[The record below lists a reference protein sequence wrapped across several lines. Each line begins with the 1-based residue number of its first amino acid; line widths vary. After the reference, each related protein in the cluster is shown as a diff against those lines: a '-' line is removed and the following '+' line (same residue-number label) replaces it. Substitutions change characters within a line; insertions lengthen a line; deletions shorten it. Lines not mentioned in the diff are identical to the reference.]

1 MKQRYEILEFSTH
14 MPVRCSVQQL
24 THLDAHIHD
33 FFEIILI
40 LSGTCRMLLN
50 DQLITMN
57 EGDIIAV
64 NSHDKHELNSPGCT
78 LLSVQFEQSL
88 FERTLP
94 HPVHP
99 NFDCN
104 SALQGDNS
112 AFDALRRLMARL
124 VKNNADQQTGY
135 ELRNWSLVYEIMDVM
150 YNNFRVEESA
160 AHQVKAHRY
169 AERIAKITS
178 IISANY
184 TEYFTLSM
192 LADQVHLSAPYLSKF
207 FDQQFGMTFLT
218 YLTQIRLTHALDL
231 LLHSDK
237 PIEQV
242 SAESGFPNAHAFVQ
256 VFKKEFGLLPSA
268 YRRKNRLLPE
278 EDAVPNLEQHSY
290 MAGLRKYLDSAPAS
304 PGPTQVISKYISCN
318 ADAVS
323 ARLRHTWKNLMTVG
337 NARDLL
343 SETVREEVRR
353 MQHDI
358 GFRSIKLA
366 GIFSDELRLYSE
378 TKEGKAVYSFAY
390 VDQIL
395 DFLMDVGLKPL
406 LQLSFMPRQ
415 LAKNP
420 ERFLFNDLVS
430 EPKSLDRWAAL
441 VEAFTMHILARYGRQ
456 EVRSWLFCPWHQPN
470 TVNMYGFRDSESFY
484 AFYKASYDAVKKCD
498 SGLSFGLPPTFYILK
513 ESYVNWYLPFLDW
526 CGQHG
531 CSPDFL
537 CFDYYD
543 TIQSTVKGSG
553 REMFGFVGSMTLREA
568 PDGLSTFVSQ
578 VKRENRERS
587 SIPIYLAE
595 WNTSP
600 SQQDL
605 LNDTCFKA
613 CYLAKNL
620 LENMDALEGFGYW
633 SLTDWMGEAPLPEEM
648 FFGGLGLFTAGGIP
662 KAAFYALTLLAKLGN
677 QLLSRGDGWF
687 LTKNERGYQVILYN
701 YRHFSQLY
709 AAGEKFDM
717 TFHDRYTPFA
727 PEQSMDVHIRLSGME
742 NGSYTIRETVVN
754 RKHGSAFDAWL
765 RMGGVELDDAEE
777 LECLRMHAAPQI
789 TKYTA
794 EAKMHALEFDAM
806 LEMLEVRLI
815 EVFPSPGYEAGKS
828 IVG

>member
-14 MPVRCSVQQL
+14 MPVHCSVQQL

-64 NSHDKHELNSPGCT
+64 NSHCKHELNSTGCT

-124 VKNNADQQTGY
+124 VKNNADKQTGY

-160 AHQVKAHRY
+160 ARQIKAHRY
-169 AERIAKITS
+169 AERIAKITA

-184 TEYFTLSM
+184 TENFTLSM

-218 YLTQIRLTHALDL
+218 YLTQIRLTHAVDL
-231 LLHSDK
+231 LLHSEK

-304 PGPTQVISKYISCN
+304 PGPAQVISKYISCD

-323 ARLRHTWKNLMTVG
+323 GTLRHTWKNLMTVG

-343 SETVREEVRR
+343 SETIRDEVRR
-353 MQHDI
+353 MQRDI
-358 GFRSIKLA
+358 GFRYIKLA
-366 GIFSDELRLYSE
+366 GIFSDALRLYSE

-406 LQLSFMPRQ
+406 LQFSFMPRQ
-415 LAKNP
+415 LAKDP
-420 ERFLFNDLVS
+420 GRYLFNDLVS

-441 VEAFTMHILARYGRQ
+441 VEAFTKHILARYGRQ
-456 EVRSWLFCPWHQPN
+456 EVRSWLFCPWQQPN
-470 TVNMYGFRDSESFY
+470 TAKLYGFRDSESFY
-484 AFYKASYDAVKKCD
+484 TFYKASYDAVKKCD
-498 SGLSFGLPPTFYILK
+498 AGLSFGSPPTFYILQ
-513 ESYVNWYLPFLDW
+513 ENYVNWYLPFVDW
-526 CGQHG
+526 CDQHD

-543 TIQSTVKGSG
+543 TIQSTVKDSG
-553 REMFGFVGSMTLREA
+553 HEMFGFVGSMTLREE
-568 PDGLSTFVSQ
+568 PNGLSSFVAQ
-578 VKRENRERS
+578 IKRENRQRS

-662 KAAFYALTLLAKLGN
+662 KAAFYVLTLLSRLGN

-687 LTKNERGYQVILYN
+687 LTKNDRGCQVILYN

-727 PEQSMDVHIRLSGME
+727 PEQSMDFHIRLNGME

-754 RKHGSAFDAWL
+754 RRHGSAFDAWL
-765 RMGGVELDDAEE
+765 RMGGVELDGAEE

-794 EAKMHALEFDAM
+794 EAKKHTLEFDAM

-815 EVFPSPGYEAGKS
+815 EVLPIK
-828 IVG
+828 

>member
-14 MPVRCSVQQL
+14 MPVHCSVQQL

-50 DQLITMN
+50 DQLITMK
-57 EGDIIAV
+57 EEDILAV
-64 NSHDKHELNSPGCT
+64 NSHCKHELNSTGCV

-88 FERTLP
+88 FEQTLP

-99 NFDCN
+99 TFDCN
-104 SALQGDNS
+104 SALQGSNS
-112 AFDALRRLMARL
+112 AFDSLRRLMARL
-124 VKNNADQQTGY
+124 VKNNADKQTGY

-169 AERIAKITS
+169 AERIARITA
-178 IISANY
+178 IISANF
-184 TEYFTLSM
+184 TENFTLSM
-192 LADQVHLSAPYLSKF
+192 LAEQVHLSVPYLSKF

-218 YLTQIRLTHALDL
+218 YLTQIRLTHAVDL

-242 SAESGFPNAHAFVQ
+242 SAESGFPNSHAFVQ
-256 VFKKEFGLLPSA
+256 AFKKEFDLLPSA
-268 YRRKNRLLPE
+268 YRRKNRLLPVE
-278 EDAVPNLEQHSY
+278 GAVPNLEQHSY
-290 MAGLRKYLDSAPAS
+290 MAGLRKYLDGSVPSAKH
-304 PGPTQVISKYISCN
+304 TQVISKYITCD
-318 ADAVS
+318 ADAVT
-323 ARLRHTWKNLMTVG
+323 APLRHTWKNLMTVG
-337 NARDLL
+337 SARDLL
-343 SETVREEVRR
+343 SETVRQEVRR
-353 MQHDI
+353 MQRDI
-358 GFRSIKLA
+358 GFRYLKLT
-366 GIFSDELRLYSE
+366 GIFSDELRVYSE

-395 DFLMDVGLKPL
+395 DFLAGVGLKPL
-406 LQLSFMPRQ
+406 IQLSYMPRQ

-420 ERFLFNDLVS
+420 DRFLFNDLVS
-430 EPKSLDRWAAL
+430 EPKSLARWADL
-441 VEAFTMHILARYGRQ
+441 VEVFTRHILFRYGKQ
-456 EVRSWLFCPWHQPN
+456 EVRTWMFCPWHQPD
-470 TVNMYGFRDSESFY
+470 TVHMYGFRDSESFY
-484 AFYKASYDAVKKCD
+484 GFYKASYDAVKKCD
-498 SGLSFGLPPTFYILK
+498 PVLSFGIPPTFYILQK
-513 ESYVNWYLPFLDW
+513 NYVNWYLPLLDW
-526 CGQHG
+526 CERHG

-543 TIQSTVKGSG
+543 TIQSTVKGTG
-553 REMFGFVGSMTLREA
+553 HEMFGFVGSMTLRDA
-568 PDGLSTFVSQ
+568 PDGLNAFVTQ
-578 VKRENRERS
+578 IKRENRERRNV
-587 SIPIYLAE
+587 PVYLAE

-605 LNDTCFKA
+605 LNDTCFKS

-633 SLTDWMGEAPLPEEM
+633 SLTDWMGEAPLPGEM

-662 KAAFYALTLLAKLGN
+662 KAAFYALTLLSKLGN

-687 LTKNERGYQVILYN
+687 LTKNGSSCQMILYN

-717 TFHDRYTPFA
+717 TFQDRYTPFA
-727 PEQSMDVHIRLSGME
+727 PEQSMDFHIRLNGME
-742 NGSYTIRETVVN
+742 NGGYTIRETVVN
-754 RKHGSAFDAWL
+754 RRHGSAFDTWL
-765 RMGGVELDDAEE
+765 RMGGVELNSAEE
-777 LECLRMHAAPQI
+777 LECLRMHATPQI

-794 EAKMHALEFDAM
+794 EAKQHTLEFDAM

-815 EVFPSPGYEAGKS
+815 EVFPAE
-828 IVG
+828 

>member
-14 MPVRCSVQQL
+14 MPVHCSVQQL

-40 LSGTCRMLLN
+40 LSGQCRMLLN
-50 DQLITMN
+50 DQLITMG

-64 NSHDKHELNSPGCT
+64 NSHTKHELNSTGCI

-88 FERTLP
+88 FEQTLP
-94 HPVHP
+94 HPIHP
-99 NFDCN
+99 SFDCN
-104 SALQGDNS
+104 SALQGNNS
-112 AFDALRRLMARL
+112 AFDSLRRLMARL
-124 VKNNADQQTGY
+124 VKNNADKQTGY

-150 YNNFRVEESA
+150 FNNFRVEESA
-160 AHQVKAHRY
+160 AHTVKAHRY
-169 AERIAKITS
+169 AERIAKITA
-178 IISANY
+178 IIAANF
-184 TEYFTLSM
+184 TENFTLSM
-192 LADQVHLSAPYLSKF
+192 LASQVHLSVPYLSKF

-218 YLTQIRLTHALDL
+218 YLTQIRLTRAVDL
-231 LLHSDK
+231 LLHSEK

-242 SAESGFPNAHAFVQ
+242 SAESGFPNSHAFVQ

-268 YRRKNRLLPE
+268 YRRKNRLHPV

-290 MAGLRKYLDSAPAS
+290 MAGLRKYLDSS
-304 PGPTQVISKYISCN
+304 PSSAKPTQVISKYISCD
-318 ADAVS
+318 ADAVT
-323 ARLRHTWKNLMTVG
+323 ALLRHTWKNLMTVG
-337 NARDLL
+337 SARDLL

-353 MQHDI
+353 MQREI
-358 GFRSIKLA
+358 GFRYLKLT
-366 GIFSDELRLYSE
+366 GVFSDELRLYSE

-390 VDQIL
+390 VDKIF
-395 DFLMDVGLKPL
+395 DFLKEVKLQPL
-406 LQLSFMPRQ
+406 IQLSFMPRQ

-420 ERFLFNDLVS
+420 DRFLFNDLVS
-430 EPKSLDRWAAL
+430 EPKSLDRWGEL
-441 VEAFTMHILARYGRQ
+441 IKAFVQHLISRYGLD
-456 EVRSWLFCPWHQPN
+456 EVKAWLFCPWHQPN

-484 AFYKASYDAVKKCD
+484 AFYKVSYDAVKECD
-498 SGLSFGLPPTFYILK
+498 AALSFGLPPTFYILQK
-513 ESYVNWYLPFLDW
+513 NYANWYLPFLDW
-526 CGQHG
+526 CDKHG

-553 REMFGFVGSMTLREA
+553 HEMFGFVGSMTLRDA

-578 VKRENRERS
+578 VKRETRDRS
-587 SIPIYLAE
+587 GVPIYLAE

-605 LNDTCFKA
+605 LNDTCFKS

-620 LENMDALEGFGYW
+620 LENIDTLDGFGYW

-662 KAAFYALTLLAKLGN
+662 KAAFYALTLLSKLGN

-687 LTKNERGYQVILYN
+687 LTKSERGYQVILYN

-727 PEQSMDVHIRLSGME
+727 PEQSMDVHIKINHVR
-742 NGSYTIRETVVN
+742 NGDYIVRETVVN
-754 RKHGSAFDAWL
+754 RKYGSAFDEWL
-765 RMGGVELDDAEE
+765 RMGGMELGCADE
-777 LECLRMHAAPQI
+777 LECLRLHAAPQI
-789 TKYTA
+789 TKYTV
-794 EAKMHALEFDAM
+794 EAKKHTLELDAM

-815 EVFPSPGYEAGKS
+815 EVFQNYGYSAAKS
-828 IVG
+828 

>member
-14 MPVRCSVQQL
+14 MPVHCSVQQL

-40 LSGTCRMLLN
+40 LSGECRMLLN
-50 DQLITMN
+50 DQLITMK
-57 EGDIIAV
+57 EEDIIAV
-64 NSHDKHELNSPGCT
+64 NSHSKHELNSTGCT

-88 FERTLP
+88 FEQTLP
-94 HPVHP
+94 HPIHP
-99 NFDCN
+99 TFDCN
-104 SALQGDNS
+104 SALQGNNS
-112 AFDALRRLMARL
+112 AFDSLRRLMARL
-124 VKNNADQQTGY
+124 VKNNADKQTGY

-160 AHQVKAHRY
+160 AHGVKAHRY
-169 AERIAKITS
+169 AERIANITA
-178 IISANY
+178 IISKNY
-184 TEYFTLSM
+184 AENFTLSM

-218 YLTQIRLTHALDL
+218 YLTQIRLTHAVDL
-231 LLHSDK
+231 LLHSEK
-237 PIEQV
+237 PIEQI
-242 SAESGFPNAHAFVQ
+242 SAESGFPNAHAVVQ
-256 VFKKEFGLLPSA
+256 AFKKEFDLLPSA
-268 YRRKNRLLPE
+268 YRRKNRLIPTA
-278 EDAVPNLEQHSY
+278 DAVPNLEQHSY
-290 MAGLRKYLDSAPAS
+290 MAGLRKYLDSS
-304 PGPTQVISKYISCN
+304 PSTAKHTQVISKYVTC
-318 ADAVS
+318 DAGAVIDM
-323 ARLRHTWKNLMTVG
+323 LRHTWKNLMTVG

-353 MQHDI
+353 MQREI
-358 GFRSIKLA
+358 GFRYIKVT
-366 GIFSDELRLYSE
+366 GVFSDELRLYSE

-390 VDQIL
+390 VDQVF
-395 DFLMDVGLKPL
+395 DFLTEVGLKPL
-406 LQLSFMPRQ
+406 IQLSFMPRQ

-420 ERFLFNDLVS
+420 DRFLFNDLVS
-430 EPKSLDRWAAL
+430 EPKSLKQWEAL
-441 VEAFTMHILARYGRQ
+441 VEVFTKHILSRYGRE
-456 EVRSWLFCPWHQPN
+456 EVQSWRLCPWHQPD
-470 TVNMYGFRDSESFY
+470 TANMYGFRDSSSFCE
-484 AFYKASYDAVKKCD
+484 FYKASYDAVKKCD
-498 SGLSFGLPPTFYILK
+498 PALSFGIPPTFYILQK
-513 ESYVNWYLPFLDW
+513 NYTNWYCPFLDW
-526 CGQHG
+526 CDAHD

-543 TIQSTVKGSG
+543 TIQSTVKNSG
-553 REMFGFVGSMTLREA
+553 HEMFGFVGSMTLRDA
-568 PDGLSTFVSQ
+568 PDGLSTFVTQ
-578 VKRENRERS
+578 IKRENRERRNV
-587 SIPIYLAE
+587 PIYLAE

-605 LNDTCFKA
+605 LNDTCFKS

-620 LENMDALEGFGYW
+620 LENMDALDGFGYW

-687 LTKNERGYQVILYN
+687 LTKNGSGYQMILYN

-727 PEQSMDVHIRLSGME
+727 PEQSMDFHIRMNNME
-742 NGSYTIRETVVN
+742 NGSYAVRETVVN
-754 RKHGSAFDAWL
+754 RKYGSAFDQWL
-765 RMGGVELDDAEE
+765 RMGGMELRSGEELD
-777 LECLRMHAAPQI
+777 CLLSHGKPQV
-789 TKYTA
+789 TKYRA
-794 EAKMHALEFDAM
+794 EAQKHILEIDAM

-815 EVFPSPGYEAGKS
+815 EITPE
-828 IVG
+828 I

>member
-14 MPVRCSVQQL
+14 MPVHCSVQQL

-40 LSGTCRMLLN
+40 LSGQCRVLLN
-50 DQLITMN
+50 DQLITMK
-57 EGDIIAV
+57 EEDILAV
-64 NSHDKHELNSPGCT
+64 NSHCKHELNSPGCV

-88 FERTLP
+88 FEQTLP
-94 HPVHP
+94 HPIHP
-99 NFDCN
+99 TFDCN
-104 SALQGDNS
+104 SALQGNNS
-112 AFDALRRLMARL
+112 AFDSLRRLMARL
-124 VKNNADQQTGY
+124 VKNNADKQTGY

-160 AHQVKAHRY
+160 AHEIKAHRY
-169 AERIAKITS
+169 AERIAKITA
-178 IISANY
+178 IIAANF
-184 TEYFTLSM
+184 TENFTLSM
-192 LADQVHLSAPYLSKF
+192 LAEQVHLSVPYLSKF

-218 YLTQIRLTHALDL
+218 YLTHIRLTHAVEL
-231 LLHSDK
+231 LLHSEK

-242 SAESGFPNAHAFVQ
+242 SAESGFPNSHAFVQ
-256 VFKKEFGLLPSA
+256 AFKKEFDLLPSA
-268 YRRKNRLLPE
+268 YRRKNRLIPV

-290 MAGLRKYLDSAPAS
+290 MAGLRKYLDGAPSSAKH
-304 PGPTQVISKYISCN
+304 TQVISKYVTCD

-323 ARLRHTWKNLMTVG
+323 GTLRHTWKNLMTVG
-337 NARDLL
+337 SARDLL
-343 SETVREEVRR
+343 SETVRQEVRR
-353 MQHDI
+353 MQKDI
-358 GFRSIKLA
+358 GFRYLKLT
-366 GIFSDELRLYSE
+366 GIFSDELRVYSE

-390 VDQIL
+390 VDEIL
-395 DFLMDVGLKPL
+395 DFLVQVGLKPL
-406 LQLSFMPRQ
+406 IQLSYMPRQ
-415 LAKNP
+415 LARNAD
-420 ERFLFNDLVS
+420 RFLFNDLVS
-430 EPKSLDRWAAL
+430 EPKSLPRWADL
-441 VEAFTMHILARYGRQ
+441 VEAFTRHVLSRYGSPA
-456 EVRSWLFCPWHQPN
+456 VREWMFCPWHQPD

-484 AFYKASYDAVKKCD
+484 GFYKASYDAVKKCD
-498 SGLSFGLPPTFYILK
+498 PALSFGIPPTFYILQRN
-513 ESYVNWYLPFLDW
+513 YVNWYLPFLDW
-526 CGQHG
+526 CDAHG

-543 TIQSTVKGSG
+543 TIQSTVKGTG
-553 REMFGFVGSMTLREA
+553 HEMFGFVGSMTLRDA
-568 PDGLSTFVSQ
+568 PDGLNAFVAQ
-578 VKRENRERS
+578 IKRENRERRNV
-587 SIPIYLAE
+587 PIYLAE

-605 LNDTCFKA
+605 LNDTCFKS

-662 KAAFYALTLLAKLGN
+662 KAAFYTLTLLSKLGN
-677 QLLSRGDGWF
+677 QLLGRGDGWF
-687 LTKNERGYQVILYN
+687 LTKNGAGYQVILYN

-727 PEQSMDVHIRLSGME
+727 PEQSMDFHIRLNGLE
-742 NGSYTIRETVVN
+742 NGGYTVRETVVN
-754 RKHGSAFDAWL
+754 RKYGSAFDQWL
-765 RMGGVELDDAEE
+765 RMGGTELDGADE
-777 LECLRMHAAPQI
+777 LECLRMRAAPQI

-794 EAKMHALEFDAM
+794 EAKQHTLELDAM

-815 EVFPSPGYEAGKS
+815 EVFPAE
-828 IVG
+828 

>member
-14 MPVRCSVQQL
+14 MPVHCSVQQL

-40 LSGTCRMLLN
+40 LSGECRMLLN
-50 DQLITMN
+50 DQLIAMK

-64 NSHDKHELNSPGCT
+64 NSHSKHELNSTGCT

-88 FERTLP
+88 FEQTLP
-94 HPVHP
+94 HPIHP
-99 NFDCN
+99 SFDCN

-112 AFDALRRLMARL
+112 AFDSLRRLMARL
-124 VKNNADQQTGY
+124 VKNNADKQTGY

-160 AHQVKAHRY
+160 AHRVKAHRY
-169 AERIAKITS
+169 AERIAKITT
-178 IISANY
+178 IISKNY
-184 TEYFTLSM
+184 TENFTLSM
-192 LADQVHLSAPYLSKF
+192 LADQVHLSVPYLSKF

-231 LLHSDK
+231 LLHSEK

-256 VFKKEFGLLPSA
+256 AFKKEFDLLPSA
-268 YRRKNRLLPE
+268 YRRKNRMLPT
-278 EDAVPNLEQHSY
+278 EDVVPNLEQHSY
-290 MAGLRKYLDSAPAS
+290 MAGLRKYLDDS
-304 PGPTQVISKYISCN
+304 PSTAKHDQVISKYITCEAN
-318 ADAVS
+318 AVTGM
-323 ARLRHTWKNLMTVG
+323 LRHTWKHLMTVG

-353 MQHDI
+353 MQRDI
-358 GFRSIKLA
+358 GFRYIKVT
-366 GIFSDELRLYSE
+366 GVFSDELRLYSE

-390 VDQIL
+390 VDQIF
-395 DFLMDVGLKPL
+395 DFLTEVRLKPL
-406 LQLSFMPRQ
+406 IQLSFMPRQ

-420 ERFLFNDLVS
+420 DRFLFNDLVS
-430 EPKSLDRWAAL
+430 EPKSLTRWAEL
-441 VEAFTMHILARYGRQ
+441 VEVFTRHILSRYGGE
-456 EVRSWLFCPWHQPN
+456 EVQSWMLCPWHQPD
-470 TVNMYGFRDSESFY
+470 TANMYGFRDSESFY
-484 AFYKASYDAVKKCD
+484 VFYKASYDAVKKCD
-498 SGLSFGLPPTFYILK
+498 PDISFGIPPTFYILQK
-513 ESYVNWYLPFLDW
+513 NYTNWYRPFLDW
-526 CGQHG
+526 CDAHD

-543 TIQSTVKGSG
+543 TIQSTVKDSG
-553 REMFGFVGSMTLREA
+553 HEMFGFVGSMTLRDA
-568 PDGLSTFVSQ
+568 PDGLSTFVTQ
-578 VKRENRERS
+578 IKRENRERRNV
-587 SIPIYLAE
+587 PIYLAE

-605 LNDTCFKA
+605 LNDTCFKS

-620 LENMDALEGFGYW
+620 LENIDTLDGFGYW

-662 KAAFYALTLLAKLGN
+662 KAAFYALTLLSKLGN

-687 LTKNERGYQVILYN
+687 LTKNQADYQMILYN

-717 TFHDRYTPFA
+717 TFHDRYTPFT
-727 PEQSMDVHIRLSGME
+727 PEQSMDFHIRMSGME
-742 NGSYTIRETVVN
+742 NGSYTVRETVVS
-754 RKHGSAFDAWL
+754 RKYGSAFDQWL
-765 RMGGVELDDAEE
+765 RMGGMELHSGEELD
-777 LECLRMHAAPQI
+777 CLLSHAKPQV
-789 TKYTA
+789 TKYRV
-794 EAKMHALEFDAM
+794 EAQKHILEIDAM

-815 EVFPSPGYEAGKS
+815 EITPEIK
-828 IVG
+828 